1 MPGLVQFKVSGFVL
15 SNVLNQGTA
24 LTLYSQSFLGTPR
37 TSVPTA
43 QDLAGGVNAS
53 TTSAALGEPILEVTD
68 KTEIEQKT
76 TSGCLC
82 DMGYF
87 WHWRVHQCI
96 QQGAWGYECGF
107 FPGEHHHRVCA
118 DGLVCERLRGAQDNY
133 ESHGKYHDTSG
144 SFPASCQHCEDE
156 DQCKYGEARQ
166 KEECLKEY
174 ALSGEACQ
182 TVKVTVPSSATVSAT
197 VSHTAVGKAYADASA
212 EATETVSHTASAT
225 ATAEASHTSKQSHTA
240 TESAS
245 AKSTATATES
255 VTATATSEQDGIK
268 ASATAEDSATVQQTE
283 SASVTKSAT
292 ATEKASSTKTVE
304 ASAEATAE
312 AQATATAD
320 VHHEERTEKTVTKS
334 HTASAESSGVAVNS
348 ACVSLEEAKKE
359 LGLEGVDKVGAV
371 LAQRIIDKANEMAF
385 ERASKFAIQD
395 AQSQGLLGATDTAT
409 QVAEARAA
417 EEAKLEAE
425 RLANEAAAWGAEA
438 GANKAAQKAASA
450 RARGLA
456 KDEAQVAAEEAAHRK
471 AEAEAARKAS
481 NEAKAEADRLAAE
494 AAKEG
499 ATDEAKAKAKAAA
512 EKAANAEAQ
521 ARASE
526 EASVE
531 AEAKADEKARAQSSG
546 NADDASTAVSDTS
559 SGKARKQRQADEV
572 EPAEGVEEDG
582 PNPLRKITQKQSDM
596 ALP

>member
-1 MPGLVQFKVSGFVL
+1 MPSLVHFKYSGLVLFSGMEA
-15 SNVLNQGTA
+15 GIA
-24 LTLYSQSFLGTPR
+24 LTFYSQNFLGPPR
-37 TSVPTA
+37 TNVPTA
-43 QDLAGGVNAS
+43 QNVAGGVNAS
-53 TTSAALGEPILEVTD
+53 TTSAALGEPILEVTN
-68 KTEIEQKT
+68 KTEIQQKT
-76 TSGCLC
+76 SSGCLC

-87 WHWRVHQCI
+87 WHWRIHQCI

-133 ESHGKYHDTSG
+133 ESHGKHHDTSN

-156 DQCKYGEARQ
+156 DQCKYGEERQ
-166 KEECLKEY
+166 QEECLKEY

-212 EATETVSHTASAT
+212 KATETVSHTASAT
-225 ATAEASHTSKQSHTA
+225 ANAEATHTSKQSHTA

-255 VTATATSEQDGIK
+255 SKATATSEQDGIK
-268 ASATAEDSATVQQTE
+268 ASSTAEGSATAQQTE
-283 SASVTKSAT
+283 TASVTKSAT
-292 ATEKASSTKTVE
+292 ATAEASSTKVVE
-304 ASAEATAE
+304 AQAEATAE

-320 VHHEERTEKTVTKS
+320 VHHEERSEKTVIKS
-334 HTASAESSGVAVNS
+334 YTANAESSGVAENS

-371 LAQRIIDKANEMAF
+371 LAQQIIDKANEMAF
-385 ERASKFAIQD
+385 ERASKYTIQE
-395 AQSQGLLGATDTAT
+395 AQSQGLLDATDSAT

-417 EEAKLEAE
+417 EEARLEAE

-438 GANKAAQKAASA
+438 GANKAAQKAASV

-456 KDEAQVAAEEAAHRK
+456 KDEAQLAAEEAAHRK
-471 AEAEAARKAS
+471 AQAEAARKAAD
-481 NEAKAEADRLAAE
+481 EAKAEADRLAAE

-531 AEAKADEKARAQSSG
+531 AEAKADEKARSQSG
-546 NADDASTAVSDTS
+546 ENAGDASNAVSDTS
-559 SGKARKQRQADEV
+559 SGKARKTQEKEV
-572 EPAEGVEEDG
+572 EPEEGTHDG
-582 PNPLRKITQKQSDM
+582 PNPLRKITQEQ
-596 ALP
+596 AGAVLP